1 MPQEIR
7 KETIL
12 FPNKNKAVAIFPS
25 PDTKAE
31 DIVATL
37 DLEPQRTVILI
48 IGGADGIDEKLTP
61 RLIQLF
67 GRGIA
72 RAAADA
78 NAVIIDGGTQAG
90 VMAMMGQ
97 GVADRE
103 FKSSLIGVAPIG
115 LVTYP
120 GSATPADTNLDPNHS
135 HFVLVEGNEWGAEL
149 ATIFSLTK
157 TLTRS
162 SPGVVIL
169 ASGGSNS
176 RGEVLQ
182 AVRQRLPLIVV
193 EGSGG
198 LADEIAAAW
207 RAKPALP
214 DNPILAE
221 IIADGRIIL
230 HLLSDPIEDVERL
243 IIHTFDNVLLQAW
256 EHFADYDW
264 NASLQQKRFDALQ
277 ISIIAIGVLG
287 TALALISQVYG
298 PPRNSVVDYTTFWW
312 WLHKLLIIVPILLT
326 VLITAV
332 NRFKQ
337 GNKWLLL
344 RASAEAIKR
353 EIYRY
358 RTRSTY
364 YKEEVGQPSPDQ
376 QLSKKVE
383 DITRRAM
390 RTEVNTSALVP
401 YDKAKGFPP
410 YMYAAAGG
418 DDGFS
423 LLTPDRYLEVRLT
436 DQLNYYRKTAIKL
449 ERQLQRLQWLIF
461 IIGGVGTFLAAVNQQ
476 VWIALTTAL
485 VAACTTYLSYRQT
498 ESSLMKYN
506 QARTDLDNVKA
517 WWTALSA
524 EEQARQ
530 ENIDSLVDHTEQVL
544 EAELGG
550 WVQQMQN
557 ALAELRKEQTPAT
570 ERREKDDPKK
580 PAPPARPEKPVEQAG
595 AVVKP

>member
-31 DIVATL
+31 DIVAAL